1 MSENASRGIR
11 LLLGVVLVAVGFGLG
26 WLAFEVDAFDRSGN
40 VETIERSLRPDSST
54 SRSSTSSTTPD
65 DRRVPLWQPNPDSA
79 LGASD
84 LPPSPV
90 RLGIESIGVDAPV
103 DGYGVDPTTGQM
115 EVPYNVVEVAWYRY
129 GPSPGQPG
137 SAVMAAHVDL
147 AGRGPGVFFD
157 LREVEPGAEVVV
169 EYEDGSHAV
178 FKVEARIVYEKT
190 DLPLDVIF
198 SRGGPPVL
206 TLITCGGAFNSSAR
220 SYDSNVVVYA
230 VPFDDYVDPGGPSL

>member
-1 MSENASRGIR
+1 MSENPRREIR
-11 LLLGVVLVAVGFGLG
+11 LLLGVALVAIGAAVG
-26 WLAFEVDAFDRSGN
+26 WLAFAAVGSDRSGD
-40 VETIERSLRPDSST
+40 VESVERSLTTDSMISRSTVSST
-54 SRSSTSSTTPD
+54 LPD
-65 DRRVPLWQPNPDSA
+65 DRVVPLWQPNSDSI
-79 LGASD
+79 LGTSE
-84 LPPSPV
+84 LPPRPI

-103 DGYGVDPTTGQM
+103 EGYGVDPANGQM
-115 EVPYNVVEVAWYRY
+115 EVPYNVDEVAWYRY

-157 LREVEPGAEVVV
+157 LREVEPGAEVTVD
-169 EYEDGSHAV
+169 YDDGSQAV
-178 FKVEARIVYEKT
+178 FKVEARVVYQKT
-190 DLPLDVIF
+190 ELPLAVIF

-230 VPFDDYVDPGGPSL
+230 VPVDDFVDPVGPPL